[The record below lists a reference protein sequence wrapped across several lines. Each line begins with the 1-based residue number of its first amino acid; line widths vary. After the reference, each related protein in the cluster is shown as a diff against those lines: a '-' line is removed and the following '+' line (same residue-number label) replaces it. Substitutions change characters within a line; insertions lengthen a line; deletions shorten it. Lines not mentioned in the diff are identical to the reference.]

1 MAHTFLILT
10 MSVNTNCTI
19 GPTTISDLLF
29 NDKGEIKPATK
40 MYRNTQPYAVDA
52 ISEDIEVI
60 SEKDIMALIE
70 QDILPISQQ
79 DIDEDPESD
88 VCDLNNTDLVHYL
101 EQLVGIDAFNG
112 DVMSSKDLPNKSTE
126 HNMTCYEKMSDI
138 SKDDF
143 DQFDDLLSVDLVNI
157 CLDDINGYMTPSPTL
172 SVTTCESSSDNE
184 DVSVEFKRN
193 NVSPQK
199 NGIKKRN
206 GDRFRCKW
214 CNKEYIRTDGARK
227 HVLKHHRTEMNPK
240 CKGPKF
246 YCYVVYD
253 DM

>member
-40 MYRNTQPYAVDA
+40 MYENTRPDA
-52 ISEDIEVI
+52 IPEDAIPE
-60 SEKDIMALIE
+60 DIMALIE
-70 QDILPISQQ
+70 KDILPISQQ

-101 EQLVGIDAFNG
+101 EQLVGVDAFNG
-112 DVMSSKDLPNKSTE
+112 NVMSSKDLPNKSTE

-172 SVTTCESSSDNE
+172 SVTTCESSGDNE
-184 DVSVEFKRN
+184 HVSVEFKRKN
-193 NVSPQK
+193 LSPQK

-214 CNKEYIRTDGARK
+214 CNK
-227 HVLKHHRTEMNPK
+227 
-240 CKGPKF
+240 
-246 YCYVVYD
+246 
-253 DM
+253 

>member
-1 MAHTFLILT
+1 
-10 MSVNTNCTI
+10 MSDKTNCTI
-19 GPTTISDLLF
+19 GPTTISDILF
-29 NDKGEIKPATK
+29 NDKGVIKPATN
-40 MYRNTQPYAVDA
+40 MYQNTQPDAVDA

-101 EQLVGIDAFNG
+101 EQLVGVDAFNG
-112 DVMSSKDLPNKSTE
+112 NVMSSKDLPNKSTE

-138 SKDDF
+138 SNND
-143 DQFDDLLSVDLVNI
+143 FDDLLSVDLVNI

-184 DVSVEFKRN
+184 HVSVEFKRK

-199 NGIKKRN
+199 NGIKKRK
-206 GDRFRCKW
+206 RR
-214 CNKEYIRTDGARK
+214 
-227 HVLKHHRTEMNPK
+227 K
-240 CKGPKF
+240 CK
-246 YCYVVYD
+246 
-253 DM
+253 